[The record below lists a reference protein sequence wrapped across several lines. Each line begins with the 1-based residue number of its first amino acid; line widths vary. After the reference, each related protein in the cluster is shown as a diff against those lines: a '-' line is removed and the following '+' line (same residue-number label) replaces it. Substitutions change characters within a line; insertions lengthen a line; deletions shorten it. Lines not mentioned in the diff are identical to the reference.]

1 MFRNIGPSTDKIYQW
16 DFPKVAVLKRS
27 TKGAM
32 TLSIAFYQQGV
43 SKNESFKQFGV
54 IADETFQ

>member
-32 TLSIAFYQQGV
+32 TAF
-43 SKNESFKQFGV
+43 FRRAHFP
-54 IADETFQ
+54 